1 MGMIKSESGVAQT
14 YATNLRKAGQ
24 ELSGI
29 AGVEQDDQTTLEGNA
44 RAPTVLGQSKTLL
57 NKIVSAVDTASHHL
71 HSVASEFEAIDEAGA
86 KSFKGK

>member
-29 AGVEQDDQTTLEGNA
+29 AGVEQDD
-44 RAPTVLGQSKTLL
+44 
-57 NKIVSAVDTASHHL
+57 
-71 HSVASEFEAIDEAGA
+71 
-86 KSFKGK
+86 